1 MGAAKGLRNYLKG
14 DASTSKPPGSDQSWS
29 SSSPGPY
36 VGIVKGNIDSTRM
49 GRLKILIPT
58 LAKTRDPHWNQ
69 LITCQYLSPF
79 YGAKGARYTKPHS
92 RDYEGSQHSYGFWG
106 VPPDLET
113 RVLVI
118 FAEGNLSQG
127 FWIGCIQDPYTNH
140 MVPGIAATENT
151 YDKTSGLDTSNPNEA
166 RNATTP
172 DKMST
177 YGTTTVPA
185 GELNR
190 QAPGALANEDYEAIP
205 KPIHPFAD
213 VLLKQGLSTDTIRG
227 TTTSSA
233 RRESP
238 SQVFGISTPGRK
250 DIGAETEQLSTK
262 DSGNTD
268 QVVRGIGHTFVMD
281 DGDEDGDSQ
290 LTRLRTA
297 SGHQL
302 LMHDTDG
309 VVYIANGSGNA
320 WIEMSKEGRIDV
332 YSGVGGINLRTEG
345 DFNLHSDANINMN
358 ANGSIR
364 MSASNDKGDGT
375 IVQSADTMYTL
386 GDKGVYTSSQ
396 QGPVQTYASGKISS
410 YAGSAQ
416 MHGAGGRVDLSG
428 SQVHLNST
436 GASANWGPKDLTKK
450 DRKIEPRDEGDVELT
465 KKGIEPLDSFTRKT
479 KTTVHRLVTH
489 EPFPRFEVFATDGA
503 QPPMLG
509 DTGGSLAESALTGS
523 GVGGSPVG
531 LGQSLHGGA
540 TNLTKGSIA
549 NIGKSLHGGATTLP
563 TNVKSVASKATNLA
577 GADDRKNWSKL
588 ASTPGT
594 SEFVNQ
600 RNRESLIPAI
610 KTGQFQA
617 DSQNYIKAKMGMV
630 TNSVKAKKLLQNYGV
645 HYDETFGITNATDS
659 ISTKMQNFSLSDSK
673 DAIKNS
679 FSTLSSQVI
688 ESVSGKASD
697 MFKDNILVNRSGQL
711 FSVGSSLHGN
721 IGNLKNVKSSIKSLT
736 TNIQSLA
743 NNEIKGMVSQSN
755 VDSVVSNVSKVTN
768 IFKNVMAGQVTGIIQ
783 KTSLAQKFGVGTG
796 SKNIGKSV
804 HGVGTPLQGAFMSK
818 ISTITTKVGSSL
830 SGAVSK
836 FFG

>member
-1 MGAAKGLRNYLKG
+1 
-14 DASTSKPPGSDQSWS
+14 
-29 SSSPGPY
+29 
-36 VGIVKGNIDSTRM
+36 
-49 GRLKILIPT
+49 
-58 LAKTRDPHWNQ
+58 
-69 LITCQYLSPF
+69 
-79 YGAKGARYTKPHS
+79 
-92 RDYEGSQHSYGFWG
+92 
-106 VPPDLET
+106 
-113 RVLVI
+113 
-118 FAEGNLSQG
+118 
-127 FWIGCIQDPYTNH
+127 
-140 MVPGIAATENT
+140 
-151 YDKTSGLDTSNPNEA
+151 
-166 RNATTP
+166 
-172 DKMST
+172 
-177 YGTTTVPA
+177 
-185 GELNR
+185 
-190 QAPGALANEDYEAIP
+190 
-205 KPIHPFAD
+205 
-213 VLLKQGLSTDTIRG
+213 
-227 TTTSSA
+227 
-233 RRESP
+233 
-238 SQVFGISTPGRK
+238 
-250 DIGAETEQLSTK
+250 
-262 DSGNTD
+262 
-268 QVVRGIGHTFVMD
+268 
-281 DGDEDGDSQ
+281 
-290 LTRLRTA
+290 
-297 SGHQL
+297 
-302 LMHDTDG
+302 
-309 VVYIANGSGNA
+309 
-320 WIEMSKEGRIDV
+320 
-332 YSGVGGINLRTEG
+332 
-345 DFNLHSDANINMN
+345 
-358 ANGSIR
+358 
-364 MSASNDKGDGT
+364 
-375 IVQSADTMYTL
+375 
-386 GDKGVYTSSQ
+386 
-396 QGPVQTYASGKISS
+396 
-410 YAGSAQ
+410 
-416 MHGAGGRVDLSG
+416 
-428 SQVHLNST
+428 
-436 GASANWGPKDLTKK
+436 
-450 DRKIEPRDEGDVELT
+450 
-465 KKGIEPLDSFTRKT
+465 
-479 KTTVHRLVTH
+479 
-489 EPFPRFEVFATDGA
+489 
-503 QPPMLG
+503 MLG

-531 LGQSLHGGA
+531 LGKSLHGGA

-783 KTSLAQKFGVGTG
+783 KTSLARKFGVGTG
-796 SKNIGKSV
+796 SENIGKSV
-804 HGVGTPLQGAFMSK
+804 HGAGTPLQGAFMSK